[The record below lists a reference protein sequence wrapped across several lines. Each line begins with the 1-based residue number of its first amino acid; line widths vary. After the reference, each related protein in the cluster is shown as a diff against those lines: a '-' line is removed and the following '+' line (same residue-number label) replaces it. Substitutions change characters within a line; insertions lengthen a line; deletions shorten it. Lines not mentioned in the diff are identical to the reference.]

1 MGYHTELQGH
11 FSLNRFLRPE
21 HKAYLRRFSEILHL
35 ELDEEKLKGYPD
47 PLREAVGLPI
57 GKNGMYFTGL
67 IDPDDIGDDLLL
79 AYSYHSDRMNTLS
92 TLGIQTEEA
101 CTPSNFCQ
109 WAPTHDGRG
118 IQAEGEK
125 FYWYIKWLHFLQ
137 EHFLHPWGYELSG
150 EVSYEGE
157 QGEHGRIIV
166 AHGEITTEVDGDSL
180 LPRSKES
187 SEIDEVRKIHWMTV
201 GSLSDAARQ
210 ALLDAGGVVMDVH
223 NEPPIVLIGISYD
236 CNYYKRFSHDDLAIF
251 RLEGIELHSK
261 NLRLAWS
268 NNNFPGKRWGGVPR
282 KRLILPGEPYERFL
296 PDRGEF

>member
-1 MGYHTELQGH
+1 MGYNTEFKGH
-11 FSLNRFLRPE
+11 FSLHRFLRPE
-21 HKAYLRRFSEILHL
+21 HKAYLQRFAEIRHL
-35 ELDEEKLKGYPD
+35 ELDEEKLKRYLD

-67 IDPDDIGDDLLL
+67 IDPDGTGDDLLL
-79 AYSYHSDRMNTLS
+79 GYSFPDDRMDTLS
-92 TLGIQTEEA
+92 ILPIQTEEIWA
-101 CTPSNFCQ
+101 PSTFCQ
-109 WAPTHDGRG
+109 WIPTEDGRG
-118 IQAEGEK
+118 LQVGGDK
-125 FYWYIKWLHFLQ
+125 FYGYVKWLHFLQ
-137 EHFLHPWGYELSG
+137 EHFLLPWGYELSG

-166 AHGEITTEVDGDSL
+166 AHGEITTVVDGDSL

-210 ALLDAGGVVMDVH
+210 ALLDAGGVVVDVH
-223 NEPPIVLIGISYD
+223 DEPPIVLIGISYD
-236 CNYYKRFSHDDLAIF
+236 CNYYKRFGYDDLAIY
-251 RLEGIELHSK
+251 RMEGIELHSI

-282 KRLILPGEPYERFL
+282 ERLILPGEP
-296 PDRGEF
+296 